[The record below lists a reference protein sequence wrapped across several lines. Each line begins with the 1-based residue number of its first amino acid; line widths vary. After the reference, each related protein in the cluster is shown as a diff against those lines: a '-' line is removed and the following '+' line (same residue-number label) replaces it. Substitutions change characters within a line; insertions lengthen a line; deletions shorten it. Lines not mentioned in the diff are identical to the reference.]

1 MTDNDRTTEG
11 RALAQALERI
21 EEDARAM
28 EGAGYLAALVAEDA
42 GGDGP
47 DAEGMGIVAE
57 TLYRQAMDARDAAAR
72 IRREAGADPDGH
84 GARLE
89 DAARRMARAVA
100 AYRDTAEGAPALT
113 RA

>member
-11 RALAQALERI
+11 RALADALERI

-57 TLYRQAMDARDAAAR
+57 TLYRQAMDARDTVAR
-72 IRREAGADPDGH
+72 IRRGVDAGLNGR
-84 GARLE
+84 GAGLE
-89 DAARRMARAVA
+89 DATRRMARAVA
-100 AYRDTAEGAPALT
+100 ACRDTAEGAPALT

>member
-11 RALAQALERI
+11 RALARALERI

-28 EGAGYLAALVAEDA
+28 EGAAYVAALVAEDA
-42 GGDGP
+42 GADGP
-47 DAEGMGIVAE
+47 ENEALGIVAE

-72 IRREAGADPDGH
+72 IRRGVDAGLNGR
-84 GARLE
+84 GARLG
-89 DAARRMARAVA
+89 DAARRTARAVA
-100 AYRDTAEGAPALT
+100 ACRDTTEGAPALT

>member
-11 RALAQALERI
+11 RALARALERI

-42 GGDGP
+42 GADGP
-47 DAEGMGIVAE
+47 ENEALGIVAE

-72 IRREAGADPDGH
+72 IRRGAGADPDGH
-84 GARLE
+84 GARLG

-100 AYRDTAEGAPALT
+100 ACRDTAEGAPALT